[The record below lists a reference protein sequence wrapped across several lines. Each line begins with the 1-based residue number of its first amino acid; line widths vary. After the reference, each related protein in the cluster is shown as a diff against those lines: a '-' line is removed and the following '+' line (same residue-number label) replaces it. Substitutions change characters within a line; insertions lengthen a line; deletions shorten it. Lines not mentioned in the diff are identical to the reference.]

1 MKIVAD
7 ISIKDIDTIF
17 PLLRGFDDASINFLE
32 TADIVNS
39 NIVDADALLV
49 RSHTNV
55 NKQLLL
61 SSNIKWIGSA
71 TAGIDHIDTNYLD
84 TNNIIW
90 FNAKGCNSFSVCN
103 YVLSSLYQLK
113 KDKIFKETDT
123 VGIIGYGNIGKRLKN
138 ILDNLNINNIA
149 YDPFLK
155 SKVLSS
161 ISEIMQAEIITIHT
175 PLTYMTKFATNNLV
189 DTEFLEKSNSHSII
203 NTSRGGIVS
212 EVDILKS
219 KQNYIADVW
228 ENEPHLK
235 NSIMDCYIATPHIA
249 GHSFEGKVKGTI
261 DTLFGLMNFLN
272 FDKNIVNKNLKLIDN
287 LYPSSAKSYKYLK
300 DFNDNYDIEI
310 ESNRFKDLF
319 KNMHKNNFNKL
330 RSSHLNRHDLS
341 IYKI

>member
-90 FNAKGCNSFSVCN
+90 FNAKGCNSLSVCN

-113 KDKIFKETDT
+113 KDKIFKESDT

-138 ILDNLNINNIA
+138 ILDN
-149 YDPFLK
+149 
-155 SKVLSS
+155 
-161 ISEIMQAEIITIHT
+161 
-175 PLTYMTKFATNNLV
+175 
-189 DTEFLEKSNSHSII
+189 
-203 NTSRGGIVS
+203 
-212 EVDILKS
+212 
-219 KQNYIADVW
+219 
-228 ENEPHLK
+228 
-235 NSIMDCYIATPHIA
+235 
-249 GHSFEGKVKGTI
+249 
-261 DTLFGLMNFLN
+261 
-272 FDKNIVNKNLKLIDN
+272 
-287 LYPSSAKSYKYLK
+287 
-300 DFNDNYDIEI
+300 
-310 ESNRFKDLF
+310 
-319 KNMHKNNFNKL
+319 
-330 RSSHLNRHDLS
+330 
-341 IYKI
+341 